1 MDLQAPPSDETI
13 VLKID
18 GEKQEGPDCSPQLP
32 ASLVPWNQPYP
43 YLGAYPCIQCIYV
56 PKVVVDARNM
66 HITLFMQLLE

>member
-18 GEKQEGPDCSPQLP
+18 GEKQEGPDYSPQLP

-43 YLGAYPCIQCIYV
+43 YLGAYPCIQCIYSNDPGFGMV
-56 PKVVVDARNM
+56 
-66 HITLFMQLLE
+66 LLAHMSV